1 MNHYTDN
8 RDHNEME
15 KYYLARIEALEN
27 KLRQIMAKS
36 LRREL
41 DYLKHRVKSI
51 AKE

>member
-1 MNHYTDN
+1 MNNYTDN

-27 KLRQIMAKS
+27 KLRQIMAES

-41 DYLKHRVKSI
+41 DCLKQRTTNLK
-51 AKE
+51 KG